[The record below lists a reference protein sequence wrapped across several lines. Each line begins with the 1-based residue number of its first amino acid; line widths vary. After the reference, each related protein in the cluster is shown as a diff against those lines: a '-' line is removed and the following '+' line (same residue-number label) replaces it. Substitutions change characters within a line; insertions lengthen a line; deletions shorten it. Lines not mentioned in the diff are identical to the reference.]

1 MKHYVKKVLFLV
13 LATMLCLSSFSGCH
27 QAVEIDQNVDWSEIT
42 DTPTDFIFPKRPPR
56 LIVSDG
62 ETKISAWRGTSSWDV
77 ENSDGMT
84 SGTEMDSIYPLG
96 CKDSLSEIT
105 VSKRGNL
112 ALIFES
118 APTSITVKR
127 YRLRTTN
134 PDAFKNIAV
143 NDNLMD
149 AKAGNYIYV
158 VKATWNDTSAP
169 YNGSAIYAF
178 RTTR

>member
-42 DTPTDFIFPKRPPR
+42 NTPTDFPKCPPR

-62 ETKISAWRGTSSWDV
+62 ETKISAWRGTSSWSV
-77 ENSDGMT
+77 ENSDGIDLN
-84 SGTEMDSIYPLG
+84 TETDCASPLDR
-96 CKDSLSEIT
+96 KDNLSEIT
-105 VSKRGNL
+105 VSKRGKL

-169 YNGSAIYAF
+169 YDGSAIYAF